1 MKRHSYALQVC
12 WSGNNGQGTKNYTSY
27 RREYA
32 IEAVGKSQIKGS
44 SDPAFRGNGK
54 LYNPEEL
61 LVASLSSCHMLW
73 YLHLCS
79 VSGVVV
85 LDYKD
90 AASGV
95 MEESDGGSGAF
106 VQVELSPTVTIASGA
121 DPGRAEA
128 LHHEAHRNCFIANS
142 VNFPVRITPRIVES
156 PAQC

>member
-1 MKRHSYALQVC
+1 
-12 WSGNNGQGTKNYTSY
+12 
-27 RREYA
+27 
-32 IEAVGKSQIKGS
+32 
-44 SDPAFRGNGK
+44 
-54 LYNPEEL
+54 
-61 LVASLSSCHMLW
+61 
-73 YLHLCS
+73 
-79 VSGVVV
+79 VVV